1 MESVEIPVKVWIV
14 EIVIEKEDGEID
26 IRVTV
31 ELVAVVFS
39 DTGEK
44 TVLKGIGN
52 KWVSA
57 CERYIVKLLRGRDA
71 VRGVVVERSLLDTG
85 SPEI

>member
-1 MESVEIPVKVWIV
+1 M
-14 EIVIEKEDGEID
+14 VIKKEEGEID
-26 IRVTV
+26 IRVV
-31 ELVAVVFS
+31 IDLVAVVFS

-44 TVLKGIGN
+44 PVLKGIGD
-52 KWVSA
+52 KRMSA

-71 VRGVVVERSLLDTG
+71 VGSIVVERGLLDTG

>member
-1 MESVEIPVKVWIV
+1 M
-14 EIVIEKEDGEID
+14 VIEKEDGEID
-26 IRVTV
+26 IRVV
-31 ELVAVVFS
+31 IDLVAVVFS

-44 TVLKGIGN
+44 TVLKGISD
-52 KWVSA
+52 KRMSA

-71 VRGVVVERSLLDTG
+71 VRGVVVERGLLDTG

>member
-1 MESVEIPVKVWIV
+1 M
-14 EIVIEKEDGEID
+14 VIEKEDGEID
-26 IRVTV
+26 IRVV
-31 ELVAVVFS
+31 IDLVAVVFS

-57 CERYIVKLLRGRDA
+57 CERSIVELLRGRDT

-85 SPEI
+85 LPEI